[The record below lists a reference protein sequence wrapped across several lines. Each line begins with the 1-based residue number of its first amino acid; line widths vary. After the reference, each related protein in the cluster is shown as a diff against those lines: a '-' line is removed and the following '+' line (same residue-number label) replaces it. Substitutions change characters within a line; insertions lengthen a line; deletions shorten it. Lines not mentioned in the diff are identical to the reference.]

1 MTGECVGHPARG
13 PEEMEVPAGGT
24 GACGTALNPDFSSFT
39 FTELVIQGWPS
50 VLGMTGEAWNETP
63 SV

>member
-39 FTELVIQGWPS
+39 FTELVIHRMAISAGHDRRG
-50 VLGMTGEAWNETP
+50 VE
-63 SV
+63 